1 MSSTSPSP
9 ISILEGLKKKGE
21 RGCSAPC
28 LDQSQN
34 GSHLGD
40 SSFQHACLSPGL
52 TQHVALSS
60 WRPDTNYFETLPLA
74 LSPAFQ
80 LKKGRSER

>member
-28 LDQSQN
+28 LDQSQK
-34 GSHLGD
+34 GSHPGD
-40 SSFQHACLSPGL
+40 SSVQRACLSPGL
-52 TQHVALSS
+52 SQRAALSS
-60 WRPDTNYFETLPLA
+60 WRSDTNYFETLPLA

-80 LKKGRSER
+80 LK